1 MPEFSHFPEHIYSM
15 VPGTGMA
22 CCVDDEY
29 DLQYSLNN
37 MFLLPVRTMR
47 SVNGKMLLCLML
59 SPSPKSTEEFC
70 RVGLLSLKQGELEG
84 FEWAE
89 KFFQVEKCIR
99 KKQIIRMV

>member
-1 MPEFSHFPEHIYSM
+1 MPEFSHLPEHVYSM

-37 MFLLPVRTMR
+37 VFLLPVRIMR
-47 SVNGKMLLCLML
+47 SLNGRMLLCLIL
-59 SPSPKSTEEFC
+59 SPSPKITEEFY

-84 FEWAE
+84 FKWAE
-89 KFFQVEKCIR
+89 KFFQAEGFIR
-99 KKQIIRMV
+99 KKQMIRMV